1 MNQQNIS
8 AQSPKGLDFIHSR
21 FDVDGFLIDPSVW
34 NKTLAK
40 QLAMQSDL
48 HDLSDKHWEVI
59 EIVRERYFSMGA
71 LPVMRLIC
79 KAAGIDPD
87 QAHHL
92 FSSCKNLWQIAGLPN
107 PGDEAIS
114 YMN

>member
-1 MNQQNIS
+1 MNQLNIS
-8 AQSPKGLDFIHSR
+8 AHYPKGQDFIHSR
-21 FDVDGFLIDPSVW
+21 FDEDGFLIDPSVW
-34 NKTLAK
+34 TKTLAK

-48 HDLSDKHWEVI
+48 HDLSTKHWEVI

-79 KAAGIDPD
+79 KAAGIEPD

-92 FSSCKNLWQIAGLPN
+92 FSSCKSLWQIAGLPN
-107 PGDEAIS
+107 PGDEVIS

>member
-92 FSSCKNLWQIAGLPN
+92 FRSCKNLWQIAGLPN

>member
-1 MNQQNIS
+1 MNQLNTSGNYSRGQD
-8 AQSPKGLDFIHSR
+8 LFHSQ
-21 FDVDGFLIDPSVW
+21 FDADGFLIDPSVW
-34 NKTLAK
+34 SKTLAK
-40 QLAMQSDL
+40 QLAVQSDL
-48 HDLSDKHWEVI
+48 YDLSAKHWEVI

>member
-1 MNQQNIS
+1 MNHLNIS

-59 EIVRERYFSMGA
+59 EIVRVTFAVTMTRRVVA
-71 LPVMRLIC
+71 AWVRARL
-79 KAAGIDPD
+79 
-87 QAHHL
+87 L
-92 FSSCKNLWQIAGLPN
+92 F
-107 PGDEAIS
+107 
-114 YMN
+114 